1 MIIIMKIIID
11 AIFVEHYVDWGLGNL
26 KNFQLSRHSIS
37 NSLLQGN
44 NLLQHGMSDAIK
56 QFLTRDHVSSVY
68 YSLRNDPG

>member
-1 MIIIMKIIID
+1 MIIITKLID
-11 AIFVEHYVDWGLGNL
+11 VILQKHFVDWGLDNL

-37 NSLLQGN
+37 DSLLQGN
-44 NLLQHGMSDAIK
+44 NLLQHWISDAIK